1 MAESDIS
8 MDSEPRMVTQSS
20 WRRRILI
27 YNNVAARN
35 AEKIPI
41 ECDTSL
47 LEDSD
52 EDMELSRLNSFGIL
66 TLKFLHIKAIV

>member
-8 MDSEPRMVTQSS
+8 MDSEPRMVAQSS

-27 YNNVAARN
+27 YNVAARN

-41 ECDTSL
+41 KCDTPL

-52 EDMELSRLNSFGIL
+52 EDMELSRLNTCGIHF
-66 TLKFLHIKAIV
+66 KSVKKI